1 MSACGCD
8 DDGQILRLYNN
19 ILITL
24 PIIPSN
30 KLLERDEKKIKSEKK
45 IDLKL
50 NIYFYISF

>member
-1 MSACGCD
+1 MSACGCA
-8 DDGQILRLYNN
+8 DGQILRLYNN

-30 KLLERDEKKIKSEKK
+30 KLLERDGKKIKSEKK

-50 NIYFYISF
+50 NNYFYISF

>member
-1 MSACGCD
+1 MSACGC

-30 KLLERDEKKIKSEKK
+30 KLLVRDEKKIKSEKNK
-45 IDLKL
+45 FKVK
-50 NIYFYISF
+50 